1 MITWLQSVF
10 GNKLPTKRILLYGL
24 QRSGTNYL
32 ETLIQLNY
40 PSCKFVNGPNRNE
53 IIHKHYRLYDN
64 KICIPEPQ
72 FYNNEHYQQF
82 ADFEKKLPFDAPD
95 VYLVMS
101 KDPYSWYTSYI
112 GWSKK
117 NNWPQPP
124 YHYIEE
130 YNLFYGKWMAFAEEN
145 KRIIFIQYAEALT
158 NPERVLQKIAHAL
171 NLPVREKIK
180 TTKKVYASRRFT
192 SDKKDA
198 FLHKSYLQKISP
210 EDFVTI
216 NTLLDKGLLSKLG
229 YQIESTQ

>member
-1 MITWLQSVF
+1 
-10 GNKLPTKRILLYGL
+10 
-24 QRSGTNYL
+24 
-32 ETLIQLNY
+32 
-40 PSCKFVNGPNRNE
+40 
-53 IIHKHYRLYDN
+53 
-64 KICIPEPQ
+64 
-72 FYNNEHYQQF
+72 
-82 ADFEKKLPFDAPD
+82 
-95 VYLVMS
+95 
-101 KDPYSWYTSYI
+101 
-112 GWSKK
+112 
-117 NNWPQPP
+117 
-124 YHYIEE
+124 
-130 YNLFYGKWMAFAEEN
+130 MAFAEEN

-158 NPERVLQKIAHAL
+158 NPERVLQKITNAL